1 MKGDIM
7 DLFVKIFF
15 IVLICSFIMGLIV
28 TFFEIKDRKDRKD
41 TIDNKNKKDTKEKKF
56 LYSDGKN
63 L

>member
-1 MKGDIM
+1 M

-41 TIDNKNKKDTKEKKF
+41 RKDTIDNKNKKDTKEKKF